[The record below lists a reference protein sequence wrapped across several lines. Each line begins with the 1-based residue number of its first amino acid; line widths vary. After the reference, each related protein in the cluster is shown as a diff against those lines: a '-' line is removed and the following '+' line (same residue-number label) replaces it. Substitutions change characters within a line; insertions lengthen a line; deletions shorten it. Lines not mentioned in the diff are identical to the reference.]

1 MEWATGMRAQKESM
15 RSEHAAVGVK
25 FSIQMVLTV
34 CVAGLAH
41 EYLRRKLRKMT
52 WIGTIG

>member
-1 MEWATGMRAQKESM
+1 MRAQKESM

-25 FSIQMVLTV
+25 FSIRMVLTV
-34 CVAGLAH
+34 CMAGLAH